1 MFIGHQK
8 QDERLERQILVRTR
22 NQGMSIRN
30 TTDLN
35 LKAMNLSKKKL
46 QKFKISFVNIFDPQ
60 KMKKG
65 DVTNPFTN
73 LGVNKFLF

>member
-1 MFIGHQK
+1 
-8 QDERLERQILVRTR
+8 
-22 NQGMSIRN
+22 MSIRN